1 MKMKKVYIAPQSEI
15 VKICTANNIMEAID
29 IYERVGGAGSPS
41 PGMQ

>member
-15 VKICTANNIMEAID
+15 VKIRTANNVMQAID
-29 IYERVGGAGSPS
+29 IYERVGGAGSPT